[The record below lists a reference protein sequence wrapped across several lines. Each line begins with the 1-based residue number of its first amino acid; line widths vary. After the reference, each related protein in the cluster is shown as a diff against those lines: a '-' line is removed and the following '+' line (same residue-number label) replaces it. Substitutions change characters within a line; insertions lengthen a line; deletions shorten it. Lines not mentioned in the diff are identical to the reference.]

1 MNWTPRLCA
10 AAAVLCVVLWPDT
23 GSAQP
28 TTETG
33 LSPRQLFIRMTS
45 GAGSAGGVSNVG
57 EVIADLVG
65 LEVSTA
71 PIGSSAGGFTFIF
84 DPTTRAF
91 SRAAPSFGPMLG
103 ERAITAGEGRAS
115 FGINYI
121 HTTYDTMD
129 SVDIRD
135 GSLTTVTLRAGA
147 SPLFAG
153 TAQLDITTDTV
164 VFFTNVA
171 LNRWFDASVAV

>member
-71 PIGSSAGGFTFIF
+71 PIGSSAGGFTLTF
-84 DPTTRAF
+84 DPVTRSF
-91 SRAAPSFGPMLG
+91 SRAAPSFGPMCG
-103 ERAITAGEGRAS
+103 DRASTAGPGRA
-115 FGINYI
+115 G
-121 HTTYDTMD
+121 
-129 SVDIRD
+129 V
-135 GSLTTVTLRAGA
+135 GA
-147 SPLFAG
+147 HYTRRTGGRPARS
-153 TAQLDITTDTV
+153 
-164 VFFTNVA
+164 
-171 LNRWFDASVAV
+171 RRR